1 MDSGLNWMPTLHINK
16 ANPSSRNWQ
25 VTNFQSSVSVTWER
39 PLPKPKW
46 THNTEKQMAYQST
59 KTASI
64 PRIIWLRQQVNA
76 NRQRHI
82 YIYYITLHYITL
94 YYIILYI
101 IYYILYIIVLYYII
115 LYYII
120 LYYIILY
127 YIILYYIIYYYIIL
141 YYIILYYTILY
152 YIILY
157 YIILYVII
165 LYYIILYY
173 IIYLYS
179 SKVDHKVPWSKVWP
193 FGWAFWIG
201 HKTTWA
207 DWTLFGTHRDL
218 DHNFIVS
225 NEGPNSIH
233 SPAGT
238 NLHPYH
244 TPTLAYLTVVS
255 SKIVKY
261 LLGSPVGRV
270 PAFFRGKW
278 IKDVLSSKAHA
289 STPITYLKYTGASQL
304 QNYIL

>member
-94 YYIILYI
+94 HYIILYYIILYYILYI
-101 IYYILYIIVLYYII
+101 IYYILLYYII

-127 YIILYYIIYYYIIL
+127 YILLYYIIL

-157 YIILYVII
+157 YIILYYML
-165 LYYIILYY
+165 LYYIILYCIILY
-173 IIYLYS
+173 ICIVQ
-179 SKVDHKVPWSKVWP
+179 K
-193 FGWAFWIG
+193 WIT
-201 HKTTWA
+201 KCP
-207 DWTLFGTHRDL
+207 DRKSDPSDELFGLDIKQPEQIEHCSALIGTWIIISLSQMKGPTPFILQLELIYIHITHLRWL
-218 DHNFIVS
+218 I
-225 NEGPNSIH
+225 
-233 SPAGT
+233 
-238 NLHPYH
+238 
-244 TPTLAYLTVVS
+244 
-255 SKIVKY
+255 
-261 LLGSPVGRV
+261 
-270 PAFFRGKW
+270 
-278 IKDVLSSKAHA
+278 
-289 STPITYLKYTGASQL
+289 L
-304 QNYIL
+304 Q